1 MPYPQ
6 LPEIAPSMD
15 KGLAAADYIILAGF
29 FIVMLGIGLAYAN
42 RMKNLSVYFSGS
54 GQVPWWLSG
63 ISLYMTTFSAFTFV
77 MYSAIAYKYGFV
89 AVTILWLSIPAG
101 LLSTWFLAARWRRA
115 AATSP
120 VEYLETRYSPA
131 VRQTFS
137 WFGIPLIV
145 LDDALKLFVIGTMI
159 TASVGLTGT
168 QYQTQSII
176 ACGAIMLAYTF
187 LGGLWAVLIT
197 DFVQFVVM
205 AAAVLVLAP
214 LASIKAGG
222 VAAVLRNL
230 PEGHGSL
237 SAGTYNGAW
246 LLAFFVILLLNF
258 ATKWPY
264 VQRYYAAGN
273 DRDARK
279 VGYTVAVLNIIGPPI
294 FFWPAFAAVTLLPDV
309 EKANDIYPM
318 LCGLLLPVGM
328 MGLIIAAMFSATMSM
343 LAGDYNALSSVITN
357 DIVKRLFLPHASDRK
372 LIFIARASTLIIGL
386 IAMAIAVALVYQE
399 NLKELVDFMAKLFAV
414 LLPPVAMPMAAGL
427 LSNRVSARGA
437 LAGFALGSACGVGTF
452 VVGGGE
458 DLGYLRTLPWLTWMS
473 VLPTG
478 IGLAAGSLL
487 WPDSAEKRDE
497 VNAFLS
503 GLTGSRAHVPQ
514 SRASKQDGLYALNII
529 GLTSA
534 LLGLVVV
541 IAVIVTGAMGAGSLS
556 IAVGL
561 ALAAGGGVAAWFAK
575 RRMKQLGTGE

>member
-1 MPYPQ
+1 MNQ
-6 LPEIAPSMD
+6 
-15 KGLAAADYIILAGF
+15 GLAAADYIILAGF
-29 FIVMLGIGLAYAN
+29 FIVMLWIGIAYAG
-42 RMKNLSVYFSGS
+42 RMKSLSVYFSGS

-89 AVTILWLSIPAG
+89 AVTILWLSVPAG
-101 LLSTWFLAARWRRA
+101 LLSTWYLAARWRRA

-168 QYQTQSII
+168 EYQTQSII

-197 DFVQFVVM
+197 DFVQFIVM

-214 LASIKAGG
+214 LASNKAGG
-222 VAAVLRNL
+222 VRVVLDNI
-230 PEGHGSL
+230 PDSHWTL
-237 SAGTYNGAW
+237 SAGPYSWAW

-273 DRDARK
+273 DKDARK
-279 VGYTVAVLNIIGPPI
+279 VGYTVAALNIIGPPI
-294 FFWPAFAAVTLLPDV
+294 FFWPAFAAITLLPGV
-309 EKANDIYPM
+309 EDANTIYPT

-343 LAGDYNALSSVITN
+343 LAGDYNALSAVITN
-357 DIVKRLFLPHASDRK
+357 DIVKRLFLPDASEKK
-372 LIFIARASTLIIGL
+372 LLFIARLSTLIIGT
-386 IAMAIAVALVYQE
+386 IAMVIAIALVYQE
-399 NLKELVDFMAKLFAV
+399 NLKEMVDFMAKLFAV

-427 LSNRVSARGA
+427 LSHRVSARGA
-437 LAGFALGSACGVGTF
+437 LTGFALGSLFGVGTF
-452 VVGGGE
+452 LVGGADGM
-458 DLGYLRTLPWLTWMS
+458 DYLRSVPWLTWMS
-473 VLPTG
+473 IVPTG
-478 IGLAAGSLL
+478 IGLAVGSLL
-487 WPDSAEKRDE
+487 WPDSAAKRGE
-497 VNAFLS
+497 VDAFLS
-503 GLTGSRAHVPQ
+503 GLSGGRATTPQ
-514 SRASKQDGLYALNII
+514 TRDSKQDGLYAMNVI
-529 GLTSA
+529 GITTA
-534 LLGLVVV
+534 MLGVVVV
-541 IAVIVTGAMGAGSLS
+541 IAILVTGAVGAGKLS

-561 ALAAGGGVAAWFAK
+561 ALAVGGAVASWYAK
-575 RRMKQLGTGE
+575 LRMKHLSGVE

>member
-1 MPYPQ
+1 M
-6 LPEIAPSMD
+6 E

-29 FIVMLGIGLAYAN
+29 FVVMLGIGLAYAS

-77 MYSAIAYKYGFV
+77 MYSAIAYQYGFV

-101 LLSTWFLAARWRRA
+101 LLSTWCLAARWRRA

-168 QYQTQSII
+168 AYQTQSII

-214 LASIKAGG
+214 LASSKAGG
-222 VAAVLRNL
+222 IAVVLKNL
-230 PEGHGSL
+230 PESHWSL
-237 SAGTYNGAW
+237 SAGPYTWGW
-246 LLAFFVILLLNF
+246 LVSFAAILLLNF

-279 VGYTVAVLNIIGPPI
+279 VGYTVAALNVIGPPI
-294 FFWPAFAAVTLLPDV
+294 FFWPAYAAVTLLPGV

-343 LAGDYNALSSVITN
+343 LAGDYNALSAVITN
-357 DIVKRLFLPHASDRK
+357 DIVKRLFLPDATEKK
-372 LIFIARASTLIIGL
+372 LVFIARASTLIIGL
-386 IAMAIAVALVYQE
+386 IAMAIAVTLVYQE
-399 NLKELVDFMAKLFAV
+399 SLKELVDFMAKLFAV

-427 LSNRVSARGA
+427 LNHRVSARGA
-437 LAGFALGSACGVGTF
+437 LAGFVLGSICGAGTF
-452 VVGGGE
+452 LIGGGE
-458 DLGYLRTLPWLTWMS
+458 GLDYLRTLPWLTWMS
-473 VLPTG
+473 IIPTG
-478 IGLAAGSLL
+478 VGLALGSLV
-487 WPDSAEKRDE
+487 WPDSLDKKAEVD
-497 VNAFLS
+497 AFLA
-503 GLTGSRAHVPQ
+503 GLKGGRSSAPQ
-514 SRASKQDGLYALNII
+514 SRDSKRDGLYALNII
-529 GLTSA
+529 GQTTA
-534 LLGLVVV
+534 LLGIVVV
-541 IAVIVTGAMGAGSLS
+541 VAILVTGAFVAGKIS
-556 IAVGL
+556 IVVGL
-561 ALAAGGGVAAWFAK
+561 ALAAGGGGAAWFAK
-575 RRMKQLGTGE
+575 ARMKRLGVGE

>member
-1 MPYPQ
+1 MLHPKP
-6 LPEIAPSMD
+6 PEFVLDME

-29 FIVMLGIGLAYAN
+29 FIVMLWIGVAYAG

-89 AVTILWLSIPAG
+89 AVTILWLSVPAG

-168 QYQTQSII
+168 AYQTQSII

-197 DFVQFVVM
+197 DFVQFIVM

-214 LASIKAGG
+214 LASSKAGG
-222 VAAVLRNL
+222 VKVVLDNI
-230 PEGHGSL
+230 PESHWSL
-237 SAGTYNGAW
+237 SAGPYTWAW
-246 LLAFFVILLLNF
+246 LLAFFLILLLNF

-273 DRDARK
+273 DKDARK
-279 VGYTVAVLNIIGPPI
+279 VGYTVAALNVIGPPI
-294 FFWPAFAAVTLLPDV
+294 FFWPAFSAVTLLPGV
-309 EKANDIYPM
+309 EDANTIYPL

-343 LAGDYNALSSVITN
+343 LAGDYNALSAVITN
-357 DIVKRLFLPHASDRK
+357 DIVKRLFLPEATDRK
-372 LIFIARASTLIIGL
+372 LMVIARISTLIIGF

-399 NLKELVDFMAKLFAV
+399 NLKEMVDFMAKLFAV

-437 LAGFALGSACGVGTF
+437 VTGFALGSLCGVVTF
-452 VVGGGE
+452 LLGGGE
-458 DLGYLRTLPWLTWMS
+458 TLAFLRTVPWLTWMS
-473 VLPTG
+473 IVPTAL
-478 IGLAAGSLL
+478 GLGAGSFL
-487 WPDSAEKRDE
+487 WPDGTTKREE
-497 VNAFLS
+497 VNAFLH
-503 GLTGSRAHVPQ
+503 GLKGGRTAPQ
-514 SRASKQDGLYALNII
+514 SRDSKLDGLYAMNII
-529 GLTSA
+529 GLTTA
-534 LLGLVVV
+534 MLGAVVV
-541 IAVIVTGAMGAGSLS
+541 IAILVTGALGPGNIS
-556 IAVGL
+556 IGVGL
-561 ALAAGGGVAAWFAK
+561 ALAGGGGGASWFAK
-575 RRMKQLGTGE
+575 FRMKQIGAGE

>member
-1 MPYPQ
+1 M
-6 LPEIAPSMD
+6 E

-29 FIVMLGIGLAYAN
+29 FIVMLWIGVAYAG

-77 MYSAIAYKYGFV
+77 MYSAIAYQYGFV
-89 AVTILWLSIPAG
+89 AVTILWLSVPAG
-101 LLSTWFLAARWRRA
+101 LLSTWYLAARWRRA

-168 QYQTQSII
+168 EYQTRSII
-176 ACGAIMLAYTF
+176 ACGTIMLAYTF

-214 LASIKAGG
+214 LASNRAGG
-222 VAAVLRNL
+222 VSAVLENI
-230 PEGHGSL
+230 PETHWKL
-237 SAGTYNGAW
+237 SAGPYGWPW

-273 DRDARK
+273 DGDARK

-294 FFWPAFAAVTLLPDV
+294 FFWPAFAAITLLPDV
-309 EKANDIYPM
+309 ANANDIYPM

-343 LAGDYNALSSVITN
+343 LAGDYNALSAVITN
-357 DIVKRLFLPHASDRK
+357 DIVKRLFLPNASEKK
-372 LIFIARASTLIIGL
+372 LVFIARTSTLVIGL
-386 IAMAIAVALVYQE
+386 IAMAVAVALVYQE
-399 NLKELVDFMAKLFAV
+399 GLKEMVDFMAKLFAV
-414 LLPPVAMPMAAGL
+414 LLPPVALPMAAGL

-437 LAGFALGSACGVGTF
+437 LVGFGLGSLCGVGAF
-452 VVGGGE
+452 LIGGGE
-458 DLGYLRTLPWLTWMS
+458 SLGYLRSVPWLTWIS
-473 VLPTG
+473 VTSST
-478 IGLAAGSLL
+478 IGLAAGSIL
-487 WPDSAEKRDE
+487 WPDSPAKRDQ

-503 GLTGSRAHVPQ
+503 GLKGGRAA
-514 SRASKQDGLYALNII
+514 ASSGTDKRRDGLYALNII
-529 GLTSA
+529 GLTCA
-534 LLGLVVV
+534 MLGIVV
-541 IAVIVTGAMGAGSLS
+541 AVAVLATGAIGEGKLS
-556 IAVGL
+556 IAVGM
-561 ALAAGGGVAAWFAK
+561 ALAAGGGGASWFAK
-575 RRMKQLGTGE
+575 LRMKQLGAGE